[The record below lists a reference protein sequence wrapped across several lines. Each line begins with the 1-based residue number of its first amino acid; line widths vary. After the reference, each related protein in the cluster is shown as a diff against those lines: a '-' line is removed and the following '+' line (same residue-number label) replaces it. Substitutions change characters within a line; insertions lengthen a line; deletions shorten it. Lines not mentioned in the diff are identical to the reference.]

1 MSPKSNKN
9 AKEKKTMPLPENLKT
24 EQDFEARYLAQHIG
38 KMGCLENA
46 LKDLSDDVVTLID
59 FKNYNTFDHSSGDL
73 DFSKLNEEFK
83 ENQIL
88 SNYMKE
94 LDPKYVDEPYFSD
107 KESFDTFMNRLCDF
121 LLNKIWEQLQGTY
134 PEEFIGKHTKIEFRN
149 TNQATYLREFRTIT
163 DKLDR
168 TSRDSAEFK
177 EVMRQ
182 FDVLQ
187 YSEEISSQNVKNL
200 EKCLKD
206 YLRHCN
212 EHPRKFSSRRS
223 SRIKNVQRLQKICT
237 AYRNGVLPR
246 VYLTAQIANKIND
259 AYANSQNSFIRESTG
274 NIIGAKDIVNTNAF
288 KQMIKENQTI
298 DLFHKTENPKKTLTE
313 FLKLYDRLDRQ
324 NGVPALNY
332 MVDVLEGKQKS
343 NQKSSQKNNQKS
355 KVKSK

>member
-1 MSPKSNKN
+1 
-9 AKEKKTMPLPENLKT
+9 MPLPENLKT
-24 EQDFEARYLAQHIG
+24 EQDFEERYLAQHVG
-38 KMGCLENA
+38 KIGCLQNA
-46 LKDLSDDVVTLID
+46 LMDLSDDALTRIL
-59 FKNYNTFDHSSGDL
+59 FKNYEKFDYASGDL

-88 SNYMKE
+88 SNYIKE
-94 LDPKYVDEPYFSD
+94 LDPAYVDEPYFSD
-107 KESFDTFMNRLCDF
+107 KESYDTFMNRICDF

-134 PEEFIGKHTKIEFRN
+134 SEEFKGNYTKIEFRN
-149 TNQATYLREFRTIT
+149 TNKATYLREFRKIHT
-163 DKLDR
+163 KLDT

-177 EVMRQ
+177 AVRGLLDTMQ
-182 FDVLQ
+182 MTDK
-187 YSEEISSQNVKNL
+187 ISSQDVKNL
-200 EKCLKD
+200 EKCLKE

-212 EHPRKFSSRRS
+212 EHPRKFSSRRL

-246 VYLTAQIANKIND
+246 VYLTAQIANRIND
-259 AYANSQNSFIRESTG
+259 AYANSQNNFIRESTG
-274 NIIGAKDIVNTNAF
+274 HIIGAGDIVKTNAF
-288 KQMIKENQTI
+288 KQMIEESQTI

-324 NGVPALNY
+324 NGIHSLDY

-343 NQKSSQKNNQKS
+343 NQKSTQKSSQKNNQKS